1 MMKVEVGDVFK
12 NNKPFPSLYKVI
24 GIEPSNLLKC
34 EVYFDNRLICVSL
47 EHNVISLKMQKL
59 SSLEKELM

>member
-1 MMKVEVGDVFK
+1 VIKVQVGDVFK
-12 NNKPFPSLYKVI
+12 NNEPFPALYKVI
-24 GIEPSNLLKC
+24 AIEPSNLLKC
-34 EVYFDNRLICVSL
+34 EVYFDSRMICVSL